1 MRIIVGLSGGVDSAY
16 AAYSLISAGHSV
28 EGAVSIMHDYTDT
41 AGAERVAAAL
51 GIPLHKIDCRAE
63 FSDSV
68 ISRFIDDYSHARTP
82 NPCVVCNS
90 EVKFASLMR
99 LAERNGF
106 DGIATGHYATVRRI
120 GERYAVARAAD
131 LSKDQTYMLYRLP
144 QAILSRLILPL
155 ADAKKSDI
163 RLAADRLGL
172 VPRQQSESQEI
183 CFIPSGDYAGYIEER
198 LGKFPSGDFVDREG
212 RVLGRHEGIIR
223 YTLGQRRGLGVAYS
237 SRLYV
242 NEIDIDANR
251 VVLAPESASTD
262 AFSVRDV
269 VYMGMS
275 PEEAPTER
283 ELEVK
288 VRYAARPVRAH
299 VSFDT
304 EGGALVRLS
313 LPQHAVT
320 PGQSAVF
327 YDGDTVMAGGVIV
340 NDDATLMINDK

>member
-63 FSDSV
+63 FSESV

-131 LSKDQTYMLYRLP
+131 LSKDQTYMLYS
-144 QAILSRLILPL
+144 LSQKVLSPEVIKGILPL
-155 ADAKKSDI
+155 SYILSKKL
-163 RLAADRLGL
+163 RTQ
-172 VPRQQSESQEI
+172 P
-183 CFIPSGDYAGYIEER
+183 F
-198 LGKFPSGDFVDREG
+198 
-212 RVLGRHEGIIR
+212 
-223 YTLGQRRGLGVAYS
+223 
-237 SRLYV
+237 
-242 NEIDIDANR
+242 
-251 VVLAPESASTD
+251 
-262 AFSVRDV
+262 
-269 VYMGMS
+269 
-275 PEEAPTER
+275 
-283 ELEVK
+283 
-288 VRYAARPVRAH
+288 
-299 VSFDT
+299 
-304 EGGALVRLS
+304 
-313 LPQHAVT
+313 
-320 PGQSAVF
+320 
-327 YDGDTVMAGGVIV
+327 
-340 NDDATLMINDK
+340 